1 MHFHRNHHRNVDL
14 AAENIARMKNILPA
28 HIAFGQQLAENQKV
42 TIKHNLSNSCGQS
55 LSAAQLCLLGETSLD
70 NLLGDQAL
78 SYASISGSHYLRS
91 LIAGFHQDYN
101 HHQVELT
108 ADNVLTFCGAQE
120 ALSAIYQTVLSE
132 NERTQGNTV
141 EQQAAIEIVVITPC
155 YPSLVTMAEQMGIKV
170 RCLTVDFQQNW
181 QINQAALLAL
191 VNENTRL
198 IVLNSPHNP
207 SGSIID
213 TQFSEQILAI
223 AKQFNCYLLADDVSQ
238 ASNYNDLKLAHRYL
252 DYDRTI
258 VVSVLSKSFGLA
270 GLRIGWAVSKDKSL
284 LKKLLAV
291 KAQGSI
297 CTSIVDE
304 KLAELALENHVKIIS
319 KNNLIIKDNIALF
332 QQFIDKNQLHFSW
345 CPPQAGLLTLV
356 KCHSDLPMLEWAE
369 QLAEQAGI
377 FAYPSCLFGLTGP
390 YFRLGLGAK
399 NFSMILESL
408 QGFVDSHLSLTVN

>member
-1 MHFHRNHHRNVDL
+1 MSNT
-14 AAENIARMKNILPA
+14 LPA
-28 HIAFGQQLAENQKV
+28 HIAFGQRLAENQKV
-42 TIKHNLSNSCGQS
+42 TIAHNLSNSCGQT
-55 LSAAQLCLLGETSLD
+55 LSVAQLCRLGNISLD
-70 NLLGDQAL
+70 NLLAEQAL
-78 SYASISGSHYLRS
+78 SYASLSGSHYLRT
-91 LIAGFHQDYN
+91 LIADFHQDHN
-101 HHQVELT
+101 HHKVKLT
-108 ADNVLTFCGAQE
+108 AENVLTFCGAQE
-120 ALSAIYQTVLSE
+120 ALSAIYQTVLGE
-132 NERTQGNTV
+132 EEITQCNKP
-141 EQQAAIEIVVITPC
+141 EQHAAIEIVVITPC

-213 TQFSEQILAI
+213 TQFAEQILAV

-238 ASNYNDLKLAHRYL
+238 ASNYNNLDLAHHYL
-252 DYDRTI
+252 DYERTI

-270 GLRIGWAVSKDKSL
+270 GLRIGWAVSKDKLL

-297 CTSIVDE
+297 CSSIVDE

-319 KNNLIIKDNIALF
+319 ENNIIIKDNIALF
-332 QQFIDKNQLHFSW
+332 QQFIDKNQSHFSW
-345 CPPQAGLLTLV
+345 FPPQAGLLTLV
-356 KCHSDLPMLEWAE
+356 KCHSDLPMLKWAE
-369 QLAEQAGI
+369 QLAEQVGI
-377 FAYPSCLFGLTGP
+377 FVYPSCLFGLTGP

-399 NFSMILESL
+399 NFPMTLDSL
-408 QGFVDSHLSLTVN
+408 QGFVDRY